1 MRTIRTTVL
10 FTIFLLIAAC
20 GTLDKKAVLIDLGNS
35 KEQVLKIMGPP
46 DDRQFQGKYEAW
58 QYCQTGAGFGY
69 HDYRIFWFYD
79 GKITGVNSYKSSR
92 PASSC
97 VTDIKPINWD
107 EAPDITI
114 EVRER

>member
-1 MRTIRTTVL
+1 MTATRTIIITTILLVL
-10 FTIFLLIAAC
+10 SAC
-20 GTLDKKAVLIDLGNS
+20 GTLDKKAVLINLGDT
-35 KEQVLKIMGPP
+35 KEQVLKVMGSP
-46 DDRQFQGKYEAW
+46 DDSQFKGKNEAW

-69 HDYRIFWFYD
+69 HDYRVFWFYD
-79 GKITGVNSYKSSR
+79 GKVTGVNSYKSSR

-107 EAPDITI
+107 EAPDIKI